1 VKFELS
7 DIRELITI
15 LSKTE
20 VTELELETEG
30 FRLAIRKGAVG
41 QVITQVVQASGT
53 TAPQAGA
60 PVPQATGTNLLELKA
75 PMVGTF
81 YRAPSPDA
89 APFVQ
94 SNDRIR
100 VGQTVCIIEAMKLM
114 NNIDADFAGRVVDI
128 LVENGQPVEFGQVIM
143 RVDPEVPY

>member
-1 VKFELS
+1 MKFELS

-41 QVITQVVQASGT
+41 QVITQVVQTPGAS
-53 TAPQAGA
+53 APL
-60 PVPQATGTNLLELKA
+60 PPPSPATPTNLLELKA

-94 SNDRIR
+94 TNDRIR
-100 VGQTVCIIEAMKLM
+100 VGQAVCIIEAMKLM

-143 RVDPEVPY
+143 RVDPEA